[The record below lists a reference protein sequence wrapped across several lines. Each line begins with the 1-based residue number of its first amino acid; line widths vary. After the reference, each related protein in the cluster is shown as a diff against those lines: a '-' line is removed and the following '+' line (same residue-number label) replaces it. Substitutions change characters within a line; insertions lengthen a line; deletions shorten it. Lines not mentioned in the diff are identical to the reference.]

1 MPEALP
7 RTSAP
12 IEVPSGGRITPGAV
26 TKTRPG
32 ARDFIARGERRGRPS
47 HVAYPARV
55 TSSRHLLDTL
65 ATRRGVPA
73 DAGPRPRAAPAALD
87 EGGPAP
93 RRLEPAPHLARQ
105 LHAERQLR
113 LLVVDRDL
121 VALDGRGEAALR
133 AQADLLDRHVLGRL
147 IEAPLEVVLP
157 LEGADLGG
165 HQPQDHA
172 HVFGD
177 EPERREVARAGVVEL
192 EEEAVV
198 WQLVEDGLGDPGVA
212 ALGAPARPEVAAA
225 EMGADDQV
233 PGPPAQ
239 RRLDQLGRQS
249 ELRVRIVAARS
260 ALGPHLLVA
269 KIGQAPG

>member
-1 MPEALP
+1 MTTSSSLYHSDKSLSLPIVVPFDPRTLLIVVSSPHVIFILYLSVFFFFFFFQAEDGIRDVAVTGVQTCALP
-7 RTSAP
+7 IS
-12 IEVPSGGRITPGAV
+12 
-26 TKTRPG
+26 
-32 ARDFIARGERRGRPS
+32 
-47 HVAYPARV
+47 
-55 TSSRHLLDTL
+55 
-65 ATRRGVPA
+65 
-73 DAGPRPRAAPAALD
+73 APAALD

-212 ALGAPARPEVAAA
+212 ALGAPARPEVAA
-225 EMGADDQV
+225 EI
-233 PGPPAQ
+233 
-239 RRLDQLGRQS
+239 GRAH
-249 ELRVRIVAARS
+249 V
-260 ALGPHLLVA
+260 
-269 KIGQAPG
+269 